1 MHVMKKKLQIR
12 TSADESGLLFL
23 VRLCELT
30 DFGYIARE
38 KCTQDC
44 LELLHTM
51 QVFSVHSNIDYTSN
65 SGGLCLVTLQLLYRN
80 IRSNAK
86 NIPYKTRHKLVKT
99 WSKWEVTWLSK
110 RFTVCWRR
118 RFEHNKKYMYTV
130 VYT

>member
-44 LELLHTM
+44 LELLCKYFQCTAMLTIHII
-51 QVFSVHSNIDYTSN
+51 SYSE
-65 SGGLCLVTLQLLYRN
+65 GLCLVTLHEHTLQN
-80 IRSNAK
+80 
-86 NIPYKTRHKLVKT
+86 KTQTCENLVQMGGNLALQNLHSMLEEK
-99 WSKWEVTWLSK
+99 V
-110 RFTVCWRR
+110 
-118 RFEHNKKYMYTV
+118 
-130 VYT
+130 